1 MILTFLYFS
10 NMLSPNTIIEVWV
23 RKCESSL
30 PYSCNNA
37 ENKATCIVGNVSRP
51 NLVYIIVSDWK

>member
-1 MILTFLYFS
+1 
-10 NMLSPNTIIEVWV
+10 MLAPSTIIEVWV

-37 ENKATCIVGNVSRP
+37 ESKATCIVGNVSRP